1 MDMYTIGNRLPLRI
15 QDMIDYKENKHESV
29 VEMLDLLTGMA
40 ESDLERIA
48 ALPEWLSQNT
58 FIQHF
63 KENAELEIQAYS
75 HIKQILEEM

>member
-1 MDMYTIGNRLPLRI
+1 MKLYSSDMT
-15 QDMIDYKENKHESV
+15 KENKHESV
-29 VEMLDLLTGMA
+29 VEILDILTDIA
-40 ESDLERIA
+40 ELELERIE

>member
-1 MDMYTIGNRLPLRI
+1 MKLYSSDIT
-15 QDMIDYKENKHESV
+15 KENKHESV

-40 ESDLERIA
+40 ESELERIA

-63 KENAELEIQAYS
+63 KEDAELEIKAYS
-75 HIKQILEEM
+75 HIKQILKEM

>member
-1 MDMYTIGNRLPLRI
+1 MS
-15 QDMIDYKENKHESV
+15 KENKHEYV
-29 VEMLDLLTGMA
+29 VEMLGLLTDMA
-40 ESDLERIA
+40 ELELERIE

-63 KENAELEIQAYS
+63 KADAKLEIQAYS

>member
-1 MDMYTIGNRLPLRI
+1 MKLYSSDMT
-15 QDMIDYKENKHESV
+15 KENKHESV

-40 ESDLERIA
+40 ESELERIA